1 MRARQAEKQT
11 QRARSVPVTVIW
23 GVNEV
28 SNVTGVELNMPGR
41 AKAKVNL
48 AELHAR
54 YCVHHAE
61 MVRGYNV
68 DRVWREPHKLK
79 PQIAVSELAGIHWR

>member
-1 MRARQAEKQT
+1 MRARQSEKQT
-11 QRARSVPVTVIW
+11 QRARSVPVTAIW
-23 GVNEV
+23 GVNEI
-28 SNVTGVELNMPGR
+28 SNVTGVGLNMSRR

-61 MVRGYNV
+61 MVRGHNV
-68 DRVWREPHKLK
+68 DRVWREPHNLK
-79 PQIAVSELAGIHWR
+79 PQIAVSELAGIHWC